1 MKLQKVENKLYF
13 VCQQEDEKFAKTVI
27 STLLCDETISVGE
40 YIMGPSE
47 DIYNCSIQGH
57 EFHFV
62 FDLDYGCWFQSGDIE
77 ALELLEG
84 HFEAIFE

>member
-1 MKLQKVENKLYF
+1 MKLKRTGDKLYF
-13 VCQQEDEKFAKTVI
+13 VRQQENEKFAKTVI
-27 STLLCDETISVGE
+27 SMLLSDETISVRE

-47 DIYNCSIQGH
+47 DIYNCTIQGH

-84 HFEAIFE
+84 YFEAIFE